1 MTKLRGRDDPPSP
14 GGDEYATWDA
24 AYVLGALSDVDRR
37 EFEGHLS
44 TCPACHRAV
53 GELAAM
59 PGLLGQLTRADVE
72 SIDESGSLD
81 DGLPGLRTEVLGS
94 LLDTVSG
101 RRRRARML
109 AWTGS
114 CAAAAAVATGL
125 FVAVRPGPVASP
137 PARQASAAS
146 TLSMAPV
153 KPSPLTA
160 TVNLVSHSWG
170 TGIELNCTYATEPA
184 DAGQHDDGD
193 RLAMVAV
200 GRDGSHTQLATWI
213 ARPGIV
219 ASTAGSVSLPVDQ
232 IASVQVVS
240 ADSGDVLLQTSR

>member
-1 MTKLRGRDDPPSP
+1 MNKLRGWDEPPP
-14 GGDEYATWDA
+14 PAGDEYATWDA
-24 AYVLGALSDVDRR
+24 AYALGALSEADRR

-53 GELAAM
+53 AELAGM
-59 PGLLGQLTRADVE
+59 PGLLGQLTRAEVE
-72 SIDESGSLD
+72 ATDESGSLD
-81 DGLPGLRTEVLGS
+81 DGLQL
-94 LLDTVSG
+94 

-109 AWTGS
+109 AWAGS
-114 CAAAAAVATGL
+114 CAAAAAVAIGL
-125 FVAVRPGPVASP
+125 FVAIRPGPAASP
-137 PARQASAAS
+137 PASQATVAS
-146 TLSMAPV
+146 TLSLAPV
-153 KPSPLTA
+153 KPSPLIA

-170 TGIELNCTYATEPA
+170 TGIELNCTYVAEPEG
-184 DAGQHDDGD
+184 AGQDDGD

-219 ASTAGSVSLPVDQ
+219 ASTAGSVALPVDE

-240 ADSGDVLLQTSR
+240 ADTGDVLLQTSP